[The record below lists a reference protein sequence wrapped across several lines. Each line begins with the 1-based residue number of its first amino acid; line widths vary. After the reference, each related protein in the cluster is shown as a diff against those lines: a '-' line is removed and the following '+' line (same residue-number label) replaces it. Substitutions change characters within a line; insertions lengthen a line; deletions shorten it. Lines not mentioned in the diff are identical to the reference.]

1 MVATLMDL
9 PIYLRSTRRPAKFA
23 RVASSIG
30 SRVRPEKLV
39 LGRIVNWPSGTSQR
53 GAVTTRSG
61 TAPTGTVSRTATQR
75 APA

>member
-30 SRVRPEKLV
+30 SRVRPEK
-39 LGRIVNWPSGTSQR
+39 P
-53 GAVTTRSG
+53 RS
-61 TAPTGTVSRTATQR
+61 
-75 APA
+75 